1 MEEDKDNAER
11 VLALRTFSDA
21 FRDVEYNSASLS
33 AKVNRF
39 RSRLANEQD
48 TLTFEQRMDLSC
60 KLKVWQYLADSVMR
74 GGAEGHEPVN
84 SRFVGKAVV
93 VEEFED
99 VVIEVRPRGS
109 VLE

>member
-1 MEEDKDNAER
+1 MEEDKDNEER

-21 FRDVEYNSASLS
+21 FRDVEYNSGSLS

-48 TLTFEQRMDLSC
+48 ILTFEQRMDLSC

-74 GGAEGHEPVN
+74 GGAEAHEPV
-84 SRFVGKAVV
+84 K
-93 VEEFED
+93 
-99 VVIEVRPRGS
+99 S
-109 VLE
+109 VCGQSGGGRI

>member
-1 MEEDKDNAER
+1 MEEETDNKER
-11 VLALRTFSDA
+11 VLALETFSNA

-33 AKVNRF
+33 AKVNGF
-39 RSRLANEQD
+39 RKRLANEQN

-74 GGAEGHEPVN
+74 GGAEDHERVN

-93 VEEFED
+93 EEFED
-99 VVIEVRPRGS
+99 VVMEVRPRGS